1 MDARL
6 QEALAQLEQPQAD
19 MDYRPGHDRVRALL
33 ANLHLTEPMLRIR
46 VAGTNGKGSTCHM
59 LSNGL
64 ITSGKRVGLY
74 TSPHIVRFNERIRI
88 NGEPVSDA
96 VLLRALD
103 VILPLAERIGTSPF
117 ETATALALYIF
128 HQNQVDIQILE
139 AGVGARLDTSTA
151 VAADMALITPIG
163 LDHQAWLG
171 EDLAA
176 IAQEKAHIMNGCR
189 WAFTGDN
196 TQADTVLPILQ
207 HHHPV
212 QLVARDTSLQ
222 CAMAGLHQQ
231 DNASLALAAI
241 ACLEQHHVL
250 QVHQARAAV
259 TATVAT
265 GRMQPVAYGTAT
277 LWLDAAHNMHAIEA
291 LLPWLAAR
299 SNLFEVILLCPR
311 EDRDLSAAVP
321 LLSPYARRVLY
332 QQVPLHEHRKSVRE
346 AVESVVNNNVSSNYL
361 LLGSFQSI
369 AAMLACS

>member
-1 MDARL
+1 MYARL
-6 QEALAQLEQPQAD
+6 QEALAQLELPQAD
-19 MDYRPGHDRVRALL
+19 MDYRPGHERVRALL
-33 ANLHLTEPMLRIR
+33 DSLNLTEPMLRIR

-64 ITSGKRVGLY
+64 MTSGKRIGLY

-88 NGEPVSDA
+88 NGVPVSDV

-103 VILPLAERIGTSPF
+103 VILPLAERISTSPF

-128 HQNQVDIQILE
+128 HHNQVDVQILE
-139 AGVGARLDTSTA
+139 AGVGARLDASTA

-171 EDLAA
+171 EDLAV

-196 TQADTVLPILQ
+196 TQGDGVLSTLQ
-207 HHHPV
+207 QHHPV

-222 CAMAGLHQQ
+222 CAMAGMHQQ

-241 ACLEQHHVL
+241 SCLEQHHVL
-250 QVHQARAAV
+250 QAHQARAAV
-259 TATVAT
+259 TATLVM
-265 GRMQPVAYGTAT
+265 GRMQPVAYGAAT

-291 LLPWLAAR
+291 LLPWLAVR
-299 SNLFEVILLCPR
+299 PDPFEVILLCPR

-321 LLSPYARRVLY
+321 LLRPYARRVLH
-332 QQVPLHEHRKSVRE
+332 QQVPLHEHRKRVRE
-346 AVESVVNNNVSSNYL
+346 VVESVVDNNVSSDYL
-361 LLGSFQSI
+361 LLGSFQSL
-369 AAMLACS
+369 AAMLASS